1 MTIPGALKLMGG
13 EMQDKKASGPLTPME
28 FAEMMQEFS
37 EAGEWM
43 SAQLRSKSGR
53 EAHTTDDEQDRLDP
67 MDD

>member
-1 MTIPGALKLMGG
+1 
-13 EMQDKKASGPLTPME
+13 ME

-53 EAHTTDDEQDRLDP
+53 EADTTDDEQDRLDP
-67 MDD
+67 MED